1 MVWHIVAEEM
11 YVRGRGCCGGVV
23 LRVKC
28 ADGGIKVA
36 DLYVIEVGYVSGAER
51 WDCYRDCGDGRWDC
65 MVVQK

>member
-36 DLYVIEVGYVSGAER
+36 DLYVIEVGYVSGAKS
-51 WDCYRDCGDGRWDC
+51 DGIAVTVGGTVW
-65 MVVQK
+65 